1 MKRAYIILIFSFF
14 GLHYLSGQ
22 TFEFGI
28 QFIPIQASIISFD
41 QDYIIYND
49 YTSQKILNPSPRL
62 SLPSLSNSGLFLRY
76 IRKQVSFQTGL
87 NFQNNVYFYG
97 KVTSF
102 SYFTS
107 YASLFY
113 SSIDIPFTATYT
125 FRHDEPVKFR
135 ILAGINNKIFKIR
148 RNYYSVF
155 SKSFDYFFHDEANYA
170 VDEKRKFV
178 IEKLNSF
185 IVYFRS
191 GIGMEYYNFTAD
203 LFIDR
208 NITTMNRY
216 IDKYNANFKDTYQI
230 NLALSFSIAP
240 KDLKSKKYIRK
251 LNKE

>member
-1 MKRAYIILIFSFF
+1 MRKAYIILIFSFF
-14 GLHYLSGQ
+14 GLHYLPGQ

-28 QFIPIQASIISFD
+28 QFIPIQASMISFD

-49 YTSQKILNPSPRL
+49 YTSQNILNPSPRL

-76 IRKQVSFQTGL
+76 IHKQASFQTGL

-97 KVTSF
+97 KRVLSDYTS
-102 SYFTS
+102 T

-125 FRHDEPVKFR
+125 FRHNEPVKFR

-155 SKSFDYFFHDEANYA
+155 SKSFDYFNYA
-170 VDEKRKFV
+170 AANSADDEKRNF
-178 IEKLNSF
+178 IIDKLKSF

-203 LFIDR
+203 LFIDK
-208 NITTMNRY
+208 NITAMNRY
-216 IDKYNANFKDTYQI
+216 IDKYNANFKDSYQI
-230 NLALSFSIAP
+230 NLALGFSIAP
-240 KDLKSKKYIRK
+240 KDLKSKKYTRK